1 MARAACSSLP
11 FRHYIGGNRRK
22 RLKLRCFREFRCE
35 KTRIVAIFGVS
46 LASWGDVAG
55 FRTNLTGGPCPSPRR
70 AYAWLVGWH
79 GRHTTQRKLSDH
91 QRFVQTLHRIEPSIA
106 VGGRLARNFLGL
118 IHRRDLAGFDQWLE
132 RARNCVVPEL
142 RRFATGLR
150 ADLDAVRAAFSS
162 PWSSGQ
168 VEGHVNR
175 LKFLKRQMYGRA
187 GLDLLR
193 VRVLHPN

>member
-1 MARAACSSLP
+1 MARDRAAAAGTAP
-11 FRHYIGGNRRK
+11 
-22 RLKLRCFREFRCE
+22 
-35 KTRIVAIFGVS
+35 TTGVPK
-46 LASWGDVAG
+46 V
-55 FRTNLTGGPCPSPRR
+55 PCPSPRR

-91 QRFVQTLHRIEPSIA
+91 QRFVQTLHRIEPPIA
-106 VGGRLARNFLGL
+106 VGGSLARNFLGL
-118 IHRRDLAGFDQWLE
+118 IHRRDLAGFDQRLE

>member
-1 MARAACSSLP
+1 MQYQHLACSTATHHSQFLP
-11 FRHYIGGNRRK
+11 PLVSHE
-22 RLKLRCFREFRCE
+22 LKLGL
-35 KTRIVAIFGVS
+35 THIVWRFG
-46 LASWGDVAG
+46 AVAHDRAVAAG
-55 FRTNLTGGPCPSPRR
+55 TAPTTGVPKVTCPSPRR

-106 VGGRLARNFLGL
+106 VGGSLARNFLGL

>member
-1 MARAACSSLP
+1 MSVPTPRLCLAC
-11 FRHYIGGNRRK
+11 
-22 RLKLRCFREFRCE
+22 
-35 KTRIVAIFGVS
+35 
-46 LASWGDVAG
+46 
-55 FRTNLTGGPCPSPRR
+55 
-70 AYAWLVGWH
+70 
-79 GRHTTQRKLSDH
+79 
-91 QRFVQTLHRIEPSIA
+91 
-106 VGGRLARNFLGL
+106 RLARTPYNSAQSL

>member
-1 MARAACSSLP
+1 
-11 FRHYIGGNRRK
+11 
-22 RLKLRCFREFRCE
+22 
-35 KTRIVAIFGVS
+35 
-46 LASWGDVAG
+46 
-55 FRTNLTGGPCPSPRR
+55 
-70 AYAWLVGWH
+70 
-79 GRHTTQRKLSDH
+79 
-91 QRFVQTLHRIEPSIA
+91 
-106 VGGRLARNFLGL
+106 L

-150 ADLDAVRAAFSS
+150 ADLEAVRAAFSS
-162 PWSSGQ
+162 PWSSRQ

-193 VRVLHPN
+193 AGPAPELNRTVTQCA

>member
-1 MARAACSSLP
+1 MQR
-11 FRHYIGGNRRK
+11 RTNRLTEGFVPDWLFAGWSGRWSPCCPSWVWSK
-22 RLKLRCFREFRCE
+22 RL
-35 KTRIVAIFGVS
+35 
-46 LASWGDVAG
+46 
-55 FRTNLTGGPCPSPRR
+55 
-70 AYAWLVGWH
+70 GWH
-79 GRHTTQRKLSDH
+79 GRHTTQRKQSDH
-91 QRFVQTLHRIEPSIA
+91 QRFVDTLQRIEPSIA
-106 VGGRLARNFLGL
+106 VGGSLARNFLGL
-118 IHRRDLAGFDQWLE
+118 IHRRDLAGFDQWLD
-132 RARNCVVPEL
+132 RPRNCVVPEL